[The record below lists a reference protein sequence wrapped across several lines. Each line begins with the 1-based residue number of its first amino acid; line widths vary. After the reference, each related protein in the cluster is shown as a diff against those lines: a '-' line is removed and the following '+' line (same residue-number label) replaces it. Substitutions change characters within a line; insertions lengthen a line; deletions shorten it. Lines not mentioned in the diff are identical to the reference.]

1 MYFVYL
7 ECKLEEDSYGCR
19 SCQFNL
25 QISVE
30 KTYLKPS
37 KQQRRH
43 RLAHLDLS
51 RREPW
56 YN

>member
-7 ECKLEEDSYGCR
+7 ECKLEDGRR
-19 SCQFNL
+19 SRQFNL